1 MKTDLIEIFQTIR
14 AVMQPYTV
22 QGFINR
28 ENSETLYDLWS
39 ERHVLVEGKERT
51 EICFASL
58 EIGKDQVLLD
68 FMPVSGD
75 EEIGEVFDPA
85 LLDLRKG
92 DSSFHIKELDEKLLL
107 HIENA
112 LANGF
117 RIYKEKA
124 WV

>member
-14 AVMQPYTV
+14 AVMQPYTA
-22 QGFINR
+22 QGFNNR
-28 ENSETLYDLWS
+28 INSENTYDLWS
-39 ERHVLVEGKERT
+39 DKNVIVDGKERT

-58 EIGKDQVLLD
+58 EIRESDVVFD
-68 FMPVSGD
+68 FMPIDS
-75 EEIGEVFDPA
+75 ESAQREIFDPA
-85 LLDLRKG
+85 LLELLKG
-92 DSSFHIKELDEKLLL
+92 HSQFQVTELDDELLK

-117 RIYKEKA
+117 RFYKEKA